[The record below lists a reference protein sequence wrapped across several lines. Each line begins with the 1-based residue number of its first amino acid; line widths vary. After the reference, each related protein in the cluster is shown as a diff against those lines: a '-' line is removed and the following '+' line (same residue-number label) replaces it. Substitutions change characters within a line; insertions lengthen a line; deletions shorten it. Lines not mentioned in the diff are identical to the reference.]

1 MGLIKAAVGAV
12 GSTLHDQWKEAIRC
26 EDMGN
31 DILMVKKTTP
41 TGVITSGST
50 IIVAPGQCAI
60 IFDNGRVLDAT
71 AEDGAY
77 TFDSSSSPSLFAG
90 QFGGMFKEMWQ
101 RFTYNGA
108 SAKQQAVFF
117 INLKEII
124 DNKFGT
130 PNPIIYRDWEHAV
143 MNPRTQSLMGMK
155 VGIRCF
161 GTYTFVINDPFLFMS
176 RIAGT
181 ADVYKKDLIN
191 TQIKSEVIGAFS
203 NITNSL
209 GSDEYRVNAMDIPNK
224 TDEIRAMMEENVF
237 DEPIRKR
244 GIALESFV
252 VESVSFDEK
261 SEAKIDTYELG
272 GDAYTQQGTLV
283 DSYGKAVQ
291 DAAKNSAGAMNGFMG
306 IGMMNMSTGG
316 MVGGAAQGPWQQA
329 QNSPNY
335 QVPPAGGNNAQ
346 TGVAATTEAKA
357 DTWECPGCHNT
368 VSGNFCPECGTKR
381 PEAPAKKF
389 CTNCGKEVKDG
400 AKFCP
405 ECGTKIEG

>member
-1 MGLIKAAVGAV
+1 MGLIKAAMGAV

-60 IFDNGRVLDAT
+60 IFDNGRIIDAT

-108 SAKQQAVFF
+108 SAKEQAVFY
-117 INLKEII
+117 INTKEII
-124 DNKFGT
+124 GNKFGT

-161 GTYTFVINDPFLFMS
+161 GTYTFMINDPFLFMS
-176 RIAGT
+176 KVGGSAS
-181 ADVYKKDLIN
+181 VYKKEQLIE
-191 TQIKSEVIGAFS
+191 QIKSEVVAAFS
-203 NITNSL
+203 NVTNSL
-209 GSDEYRVNAMDIPNK
+209 GSDEYKVYAMDIPNK
-224 TDEIRAMMEENVF
+224 TDEIKTMMSENVF

-244 GIALESFV
+244 GIALESFA
-252 VESVSFDEK
+252 VESVSFDEE
-261 SEAKIDTYELG
+261 SAAKIDTYELG

-283 DSYGKAVQ
+283 GAYGNAVQ
-291 DAAKNSAGAMNGFMG
+291 DAANNSAGSMNGFMG
-306 IGMMNMSTGG
+306 IGMMNMATGG
-316 MVGGAAQGPWQQA
+316 MMGAASQGPWQQQNQNNSQA
-329 QNSPNY
+329 Q
-335 QVPPAGGNNAQ
+335 QVNNNQGNQPVAEKTNNNAD
-346 TGVAATTEAKA
+346 E
-357 DTWECPGCHNT
+357 WECPNCHSV
-368 VSGNFCPECGTKR
+368 VSGKFCPECGTKR

-389 CTNCGKEVKDG
+389 CTNCGKEVKEG
-400 AKFCP
+400 TKFCP
-405 ECGTKIEG
+405 ECGTKIE